1 MMSIPRLRWTMIL
14 AVAVVGVLV
23 LAACDAPGTDSGS
36 EPDPTVTVV
45 VIGGETSPTSEAT
58 TAAATPPPTPEPIPT
73 DTPVPIATPTP
84 IPTPVPTP
92 TPQPA
97 PTPTPA
103 PTPAATPEPEP
114 TPVVVP
120 VLALVIADVLNVR
133 NQPGVEGSEVEYVVR
148 ENDEIEVTG
157 VVVILADGAWRETAD
172 GNWVSE
178 QWLGRGAF
186 ADVEHAGVAVVI
198 PADGL
203 NVRDQ
208 PNTATSTVQYVAY
221 GDSEVTLTGVI
232 EVVDGIVWRE
242 LDDGNWVQARYLQI
256 APQESPE

>member
-1 MMSIPRLRWTMIL
+1 MTIPRLRWTIIL

-36 EPDPTVTVV
+36 EPDPTATVV
-45 VIGGETSPTSEAT
+45 VIGGATSPTPEAT
-58 TAAATPPPTPEPIPT
+58 TAAATPPPTPAPIPT
-73 DTPVPIATPTP
+73 DTPAPTATPTP
-84 IPTPVPTP
+84 TLAPSPTP
-92 TPQPA
+92 TPD
-97 PTPTPA
+97 PTPT

-148 ENDEIEVTG
+148 ENDEIEFTG
-157 VVVILADGAWRETAD
+157 VVTTLADGAWRETAD

-186 ADVEHAGVAVVI
+186 ADVEHAGVALVI

-203 NVRDQ
+203 NVRDV
-208 PNTATSTVQYVAY
+208 PDAETSTVQYVAF
-221 GDSEVTLTGVI
+221 GDTEVTLTGAI
-232 EVVDGIVWRE
+232 EVVDGAVWRE

-256 APQESPE
+256 EP

>member
-1 MMSIPRLRWTMIL
+1 MMSIPRLRWTIIL

-36 EPDPTVTVV
+36 EPDPTATVV
-45 VIGGETSPTSEAT
+45 VIGGATSPTPEAT
-58 TAAATPPPTPEPIPT
+58 TAAATPPPTPAPIPT
-73 DTPVPIATPTP
+73 DTPAPTAT
-84 IPTPVPTP
+84 
-92 TPQPA
+92 

-103 PTPAATPEPEP
+103 PSPTPTPDPTPTPTPAATPEPEP

-157 VVVILADGAWRETAD
+157 VVTASADGAWRETAD

-186 ADVEHAGVAVVI
+186 ADVEHAGVALVI

-203 NVRDQ
+203 NVRDV
-208 PNTATSTVQYVAY
+208 PDAETSTVQYVAF
-221 GDSEVTLTGVI
+221 GDTEVTLTGVM
-232 EVVDGIVWRE
+232 EVVDGVVWRE

-256 APQESPE
+256 AP

>member
-1 MMSIPRLRWTMIL
+1 MMSIPRLRWTIIL

-36 EPDPTVTVV
+36 EPDPTATVV
-45 VIGGETSPTSEAT
+45 VIGGESSPTPEAT
-58 TAAATPPPTPEPIPT
+58 TAAPTPEPTPAPIPT
-73 DTPVPIATPTP
+73 DTPAPAATPTP
-84 IPTPVPTP
+84 IPAPSPTP
-92 TPQPA
+92 TPEPA

-103 PTPAATPEPEP
+103 ATPEP

-133 NQPGVEGSEVEYVVR
+133 SQPGVEGSEVAYVVR

-157 VVVILADGAWRETAD
+157 VVAILADGAWRETAD

-178 QWLGRGAF
+178 AWLGRGAF
-186 ADVEHAGVAVVI
+186 ADVEHAGVGVVI

-203 NVRDQ
+203 NVRDV
-208 PNTATSTVQYVAY
+208 PNPETSTVQYVAY
-221 GDSEVTLTGVI
+221 GDSEVTLTGVM
-232 EVVDGIVWRE
+232 EVVDGVVWRE

-256 APQESPE
+256 EP

>member
-1 MMSIPRLRWTMIL
+1 MMSIPRLRWTIIL
-14 AVAVVGVLV
+14 AVAVVGALV

-36 EPDPTVTVV
+36 EPVPTATVV
-45 VIGGETSPTSEAT
+45 VIGGATSPTPEAT
-58 TAAATPPPTPEPIPT
+58 TAAPTPEPTPVPVPT
-73 DTPVPIATPTP
+73 DTPVPVATPTP
-84 IPTPVPTP
+84 VPVPSPTP
-92 TPQPA
+92 TPE

-133 NQPGVEGSEVEYVVR
+133 NQAGVEGSEVEYVVR

-157 VVVILADGAWRETAD
+157 VVVNLDDGAWRETAD

-178 QWLGRGAF
+178 TWLGRGAF

-203 NVRDQ
+203 NVRDV
-208 PNTATSTVQYVAY
+208 PDAETSTVQYVAY
-221 GDSEVTLTGVI
+221 GDSEVTLTGAI
-232 EVVDGIVWRE
+232 EVVDGIAWRE

-256 APQESPE
+256 EP

>member
-1 MMSIPRLRWTMIL
+1 MMSIPRLRWTIIL

-36 EPDPTVTVV
+36 GPDPTATVV
-45 VIGGETSPTSEAT
+45 VIGGATSPTPEAT
-58 TAAATPPPTPEPIPT
+58 IAAPTPEPTPEPIPT
-73 DTPVPIATPTP
+73 DTPAPAPTSTP
-84 IPTPVPTP
+84 IPT
-92 TPQPA
+92 PA
-97 PTPTPA
+97 PTPTPEPTPT
-103 PTPAATPEPEP
+103 PTPAATPEPEPEP

-157 VVVILADGAWRETAD
+157 EVVILADGAWRETAD

-203 NVRDQ
+203 NVRDV
-208 PNTATSTVQYVAY
+208 PDPETSTVQYVAY

-256 APQESPE
+256 APQESPV

>member
-1 MMSIPRLRWTMIL
+1 MISIPRLRWTIIL
-14 AVAVVGVLV
+14 AVAAVGVLA

-36 EPDPTVTVV
+36 EPDPTATVV
-45 VIGGETSPTSEAT
+45 VIGGATSPTPEAPT
-58 TAAATPPPTPEPIPT
+58 ATPPPAPSPT
-73 DTPVPIATPTP
+73 DT
-84 IPTPVPTP
+84 
-92 TPQPA
+92 PA

-103 PTPAATPEPEP
+103 PSPTPIPAPSPTPTPEPTPTPTPAATPEPEP

-157 VVVILADGAWRETAD
+157 VVVNLADGAWRETAD

-186 ADVEHAGVAVVI
+186 ADVEHAGVAIVI

-203 NVRDQ
+203 NVRDV
-208 PNTATSTVQYVAY
+208 PNAETSTVQYAAF
-221 GDSEVTLTGVI
+221 GDTEVILTGVM
-232 EVVDGIVWRE
+232 EVVDGVVWRE

-256 APQESPE
+256 EP

>member
-1 MMSIPRLRWTMIL
+1 MMTIPRLRWTIIL

-36 EPDPTVTVV
+36 EPDPTATVV
-45 VIGGETSPTSEAT
+45 VIGGTTSPTPEAT
-58 TAAATPPPTPEPIPT
+58 TAAATPTPTPAPIPT
-73 DTPVPIATPTP
+73 DTPVPIATQTP
-84 IPTPVPTP
+84 IPAPSPTP
-92 TPQPA
+92 TPD
-97 PTPTPA
+97 PTPT

-133 NQPGVEGSEVEYVVR
+133 NQPGVDGSEVEYVVR

-157 VVVILADGAWRETAD
+157 VVTTLADGAWRETAD

-186 ADVEHAGVAVVI
+186 ADVEHAGVALVI

-203 NVRDQ
+203 NVRDV
-208 PNTATSTVQYVAY
+208 PDAETSTVQYVAF
-221 GDSEVTLTGVI
+221 GDTEVTLTGAI
-232 EVVDGIVWRE
+232 EIVDGAVWRE

-256 APQESPE
+256 EP

>member
-1 MMSIPRLRWTMIL
+1 ML
-14 AVAVVGVLV
+14 AVALVGVLA
-23 LAACDAPGTDSGS
+23 LAACDAPGTGSGG

-45 VIGGETSPTSEAT
+45 VIGGATTPTPEAT
-58 TAAATPPPTPEPIPT
+58 TAAPTPPPTPAPVPT
-73 DTPVPIATPTP
+73 DTPAPSPTPTP
-84 IPTPVPTP
+84 IPAPSPTP
-92 TPQPA
+92 TPET
-97 PTPTPA
+97 TPT

-133 NQPGVEGSEVEYVVR
+133 NQPGLEGSEVEYVVR

-178 QWLGRGAF
+178 EWLGRGAF

-203 NVRDQ
+203 NVRDV
-208 PNTATSTVQYVAY
+208 PNPETSTVQYVAF
-221 GDSEVTLTGVI
+221 GEAEVTLTGAI
-232 EVVDGIVWRE
+232 EVVDGILWRE

-256 APQESPE
+256 AP

>member
-1 MMSIPRLRWTMIL
+1 MMSIPRLRWTIIL

-36 EPDPTVTVV
+36 EPDPTATVV
-45 VIGGETSPTSEAT
+45 VIGGATTPTPEAT
-58 TAAATPPPTPEPIPT
+58 TAAPTPEPTPEPIPT
-73 DTPVPIATPTP
+73 NTPVPIATPTP
-84 IPTPVPTP
+84 TPAPSPTP
-92 TPQPA
+92 TPEPA
-97 PTPTPA
+97 PT

-133 NQPGVEGSEVEYVVR
+133 NQAGVEGSEVEYVVR

-157 VVVILADGAWRETAD
+157 VVVNLADGAWRETAD

-178 QWLGRGAF
+178 TWLGRGAF

-203 NVRDQ
+203 NVRDV
-208 PNTATSTVQYVAY
+208 PDAETSTVQYVAY
-221 GDSEVTLTGVI
+221 GDSEVTLTRVI

-242 LDDGNWVQARYLQI
+242 LDDGYWVQARYLQI
-256 APQESPE
+256 EP